1 MRNNDIKII
10 RYSETNENIEA
21 LTGKFGQVGNN
32 QYCLTLLKNILFVN
46 LYEGCNQTIHLPELY
61 NGFLITSKNRIINV
75 DSKTLEVNLDK
86 DETAFGQLVLKNW
99 N

>member
-46 LYEGCNQTIHLPELY
+46 LYEGCNQTINLPELS